1 MSNIYEQLTQLEIV
15 EVKELAQKLLNG
27 KYFCGYNKADEDAYR
42 KLMNVKYRIPL
53 ETALE
58 LIGYDLM
65 VVDLTKTIYIVRQQ
79 DVTGPKT
86 NLGLATTKLVY
97 MLKKFFLAEMKKI
110 DTNSV
115 AYYKWN
121 ELLNDFA
128 PFMKKSNEKVQLI
141 DSLWVLK
148 EYGFVDV
155 SAPKKDMKKHDA
167 DDEVVISIFPSIT
180 CICDMGSI
188 QMIEEELNDLIASIK
203 DAKNSDEDED
213 LDTED

>member
-1 MSNIYEQLTQLEIV
+1 MCNIYEQLTQLEVV

-27 KYFCGYNKADEDAYR
+27 KYFCGFNKADEDAYR
-42 KLMNVKYRIPL
+42 KLMNIKYRMPL

-58 LIGYDLM
+58 LVGYDLM
-65 VVDLTKTIYIVRQQ
+65 VVDLTKTIYVVRQQ
-79 DVTGPKT
+79 DVSGPKT

-121 ELLNDFA
+121 ELLSDFA

-148 EYGFVDV
+148 EHGFVDV
-155 SAPKKDMKKHDA
+155 NAPKKDMKKHDA
-167 DDEVVISIFPSIT
+167 DDEVVISIFPAIT
-180 CICDMGSI
+180 CICDMDSI
-188 QMIEEELNDLIASIK
+188 QMIEEELNELIASIK
-203 DAKNSDEDED
+203 DAQNGEESDLEE
-213 LDTED
+213 E